1 MVIDRDKQ
9 SWKIPEID
17 DVAQQ
22 CMQARFGF
30 AMSNPAFEFWLLLH
44 ISDLTGYTAATRQE
58 FLDNHK
64 TGNRTRVEA
73 ELLAL
78 LGTYNKSN
86 INVDHFLPNLQQA
99 ISAAEALDVNPNERW
114 PNHLGSHVYK
124 LIRRLL
130 SQP

>member
-17 DVAQQ
+17 GVAQQ
-22 CMQARFGF
+22 CMQAKFGF

-44 ISDLTGYTAATRQE
+44 ISGLTGYTAATRQE

-86 INVDHFLPNLQQA
+86 INVDQFLPTLQHA
-99 ISAAEALDVNPNERW
+99 IAAAEALDINPNERW